1 MRARRLI
8 VEPRGRPPLLTRLLF
23 PVVSVLGAGAIG
35 AALLA
40 AAGHDPIEAY
50 LRVVRSSFGS
60 TVGWVRT
67 LISSI
72 PLIFTATAAAVAFR
86 MKVWNIGGEGQFYIG
101 AIGASGVAL
110 ALGDSMPRP
119 LELLL
124 PLAAGLLAGAFWS
137 ALAAIPRAYLRT
149 DEVISTL
156 MLNFIAL
163 HLMNYLIFGSVS
175 FWRDPEYLAFP
186 AGRDIPAAAE
196 LPRIW
201 LRLHWGFPIAIATAA
216 LVWWVLRSSRWG
228 FDVRVIGDS
237 PRAARYA
244 GMPVARRVVSV
255 LMVSGAL
262 AGLGAAVF
270 VMGTTHSLEPSSIAV
285 GFGYTGIVVAAV
297 ARLDALAIVPVS
309 ILIAGLTNAGASLQV
324 LGIPNDIVVLLQ
336 GLALLLVA
344 AAEFFLHN
352 RVKLVSR
359 APGPEEA
366 GEAAA

>member
-1 MRARRLI
+1 MAARRLV
-8 VEPRGRPPLLTRLLF
+8 VEPRGRPPLAARVLF
-23 PVVSVLGAGAIG
+23 PVASVLGAGAIG
-35 AALLA
+35 AVLLV

-50 LRVVRSSFGS
+50 RRVVQSSFGS
-60 TVGWVRT
+60 DLGWVRT

-86 MKVWNIGGEGQFYIG
+86 IKVWNIGGEGQFLLG

-110 ALGDSMPRP
+110 ALGDAAPRP
-119 LELLL
+119 FALLL
-124 PLAAGLLAGAFWS
+124 PLLAGLLAGALWS

-156 MLNFIAL
+156 MLNFVAL
-163 HLMNYLIFGSVS
+163 HLVNYLIFGTVS

-186 AGRDIPAAAE
+186 SGRDIPAVAE

-201 LRLHWGFPIAIATAA
+201 LRLHWGFPIAVATAV
-216 LVWWVLRSSRWG
+216 LLWWVLRSSRWG

-244 GMPVARRVVSV
+244 GMPVARRIVSV
-255 LMVSGAL
+255 LMVSGAI
-262 AGLGAAVF
+262 AGLGGAVH
-270 VMGTTHSLEPSSIAV
+270 VMGTTMALQPGSLAV

-309 ILIAGLTNAGASLQV
+309 ILIAGLTNAGSSLQV
-324 LGIPNDIVVLLQ
+324 IGIPSEIVVLLQ

-344 AAEFFLHN
+344 AAEFLLHN
-352 RVKLVSR
+352 RVGFAAR
-359 APGPEEA
+359 ATRAETT
-366 GEAAA
+366 EAAV